1 MKLKRK
7 HKIAISMDLPT
18 IADMAM
24 LLMIFFVLSGKITS
38 RSNVPV
44 DPPVS
49 VTAEPI
55 NDPPPVS
62 VTVTADG
69 TLHLD
74 GRRVGEDQL
83 RDELEGILS
92 KRTDRAGRTVYIEV
106 DRQTAFRDYV
116 VAVDAVNRAKGYVE
130 LKVNR

>member
-7 HKIAISMDLPT
+7 HKIEIGMTLPT

-24 LLMIFFVLSGKITS
+24 LLMIFFVLTSKITS
-38 RSNVPV
+38 RSAVPV
-44 DPPVS
+44 DPPRS
-49 VTAEPI
+49 ITAEII
-55 NDPPPVS
+55 NDKPPVT

-74 GRRVGEDQL
+74 GRRVSEQQL
-83 RDELEGILS
+83 RDELDGILS
-92 KRTDRAGRTVYIEV
+92 KRTDRAGRTVHIEV
-106 DRQTAFRDYV
+106 DRQTAFKAYV

-130 LKVNR
+130 LKVTR